1 MPIRVIGQ
9 MSPHDKGNRVNGQ
22 GRVTLERD
30 SMELKP
36 KVAEEFAVPFGR
48 ESVFMPAMRDKR
60 TILYVI
66 SLILDQMAL
75 IGGYFG
81 ALSLRDGEWLT
92 ADGRPIILIA
102 LPVFIMLE
110 IAREAQSAECLQ
122 NRLTGIMRSLGALA
136 GTAFVTICLGFLSDS
151 DNISRLGVAVTFGLT
166 AVLIVAAKMVLDI
179 LRKFMIGDYVLATIL
194 LQDGLEAEP
203 DSSVVAVDVGKI
215 GLWPDPERP
224 DMIDRLSRLIAP
236 YDRVVVACE
245 YTHRGAWATFL
256 KGHDVGGE
264 ILLDRDLLH
273 GAVAIGA
280 YDNFDTLVLSKGPL
294 SLMSRLQKRLL
305 DLVVGSL
312 CLLVLSPLLLATAIA
327 IKLDSHGPVFFR
339 QTRVGQGNRQFRI
352 FKFRSMRVEEAD
364 EAGNRSASRDD
375 DRITR
380 VGRIIRRTS
389 IDELPQLFNVLRGD
403 MSMVGPRPHALGSTA
418 GDDLFWHASQ
428 QYWLRHALK
437 PGITGLAQ
445 IRGFRGA
452 TLRKEDL
459 ERRVRCDLEYLSS
472 WSLLNDLIIL
482 VKTVRVVMHKNA
494 Y

>member
-1 MPIRVIGQ
+1 MMNFGGKEAGLDPAIAEAIVVPSVGQ
-9 MSPHDKGNRVNGQ
+9 VGSHAAK
-22 GRVTLERD
+22 
-30 SMELKP
+30 
-36 KVAEEFAVPFGR
+36 
-48 ESVFMPAMRDKR
+48 RDKR
-60 TILYVI
+60 TVLYIV
-66 SLILDQMAL
+66 SLLLDQLAL
-75 IGGYFG
+75 LGGYFG
-81 ALSLRDGEWLT
+81 ALALRDDQWLS

-110 IAREAQSAECLQ
+110 IAREAQSVECLQ
-122 NRLTGIMRSLGALA
+122 NRLTGVMRSLGALA

-151 DNISRLGVAVTFGLT
+151 DNISRLGVAVTFGL
-166 AVLIVAAKMVLDI
+166 AGFLVIIAKIVLDI
-179 LRKFMIGDYVLATIL
+179 LRKIMIGDDVLATML
-194 LQDGLEAEP
+194 LKDGLNAAP
-203 DSSVVAVDVGKI
+203 DLFSSEVDVGAL

-224 DMIDRLSRLIAP
+224 DMIDRLSRLISP
-236 YDRVVVACE
+236 YDRVVVACT
-245 YTHRGAWATFL
+245 YDHRVAWATFL
-256 KGHDVGGE
+256 RGHDVGGE

-273 GAVAIGA
+273 GAVAIGE
-280 YDNFDTLVLSKGPL
+280 YGRFDTLILSRGPL
-294 SLMSRLQKRLL
+294 SLTNRMQKRAL
-305 DLVVGSL
+305 DLSVAIF
-312 CLLVLSPLLLATAIA
+312 CLLIFSPLLLATAIA
-327 IKLDSHGPVFFR
+327 IKRDTPGPVFFR
-339 QTRVGQGNRQFRI
+339 QIRVGQGNRQFCI
-352 FKFRSMRVEEAD
+352 FKFRSMRIETED

-380 VGRIIRRTS
+380 VGRIIRKTS
-389 IDELPQLFNVLRGD
+389 IDELPQLFNVLRGE

-452 TLRKEDL
+452 THCKEDL

-482 VKTVRVVMHKNA
+482 AKTVRVVMHKNA

>member
-1 MPIRVIGQ
+1 
-9 MSPHDKGNRVNGQ
+9 
-22 GRVTLERD
+22 
-30 SMELKP
+30 
-36 KVAEEFAVPFGR
+36 
-48 ESVFMPAMRDKR
+48 
-60 TILYVI
+60 
-66 SLILDQMAL
+66 
-75 IGGYFG
+75 
-81 ALSLRDGEWLT
+81 
-92 ADGRPIILIA
+92 
-102 LPVFIMLE
+102 
-110 IAREAQSAECLQ
+110 
-122 NRLTGIMRSLGALA
+122 
-136 GTAFVTICLGFLSDS
+136 
-151 DNISRLGVAVTFGLT
+151 
-166 AVLIVAAKMVLDI
+166 
-179 LRKFMIGDYVLATIL
+179 
-194 LQDGLEAEP
+194 
-203 DSSVVAVDVGKI
+203 
-215 GLWPDPERP
+215 
-224 DMIDRLSRLIAP
+224 MIDRLSRMIAP

-294 SLMSRLQKRLL
+294 SLMSRLQKRSL

-312 CLLVLSPLLLATAIA
+312 CLLVLSPLLLVTAIA

-352 FKFRSMRVEEAD
+352 FKFRSMRFEVAD

-452 TLRKEDL
+452 THRKEDL
-459 ERRVRCDLEYLSS
+459 DRRVRCDLEYLSS

-482 VKTVRVVMHKNA
+482 AKTVRVVMHKNA